1 MFDTEDLTSEMESI
15 GNLLCAVACDKVEQ
29 VEKTEKE
36 ERQEKHEALEN
47 QVKLLLGV
55 VNGSPDLFLFDTMFS
70 ASMLSSIDRI
80 TNASSTQYGN
90 LYSNGNVMLYK
101 LYSLLQ
107 SRRQDDS
114 SVLLLTGLAYE
125 PSNFVQLPRK
135 NQSLL
140 VENGRQSPSH
150 RALADILTS

>member
-125 PSNFVQLPRK
+125 PSNLFNCIAK
-135 NQSLL
+135 T
-140 VENGRQSPSH
+140 SH
-150 RALADILTS
+150 CL